1 MRYIEVSIQMP
12 KEDANGNMQFIPS
25 VASFKPDAVVS
36 YYKNE
41 EYTMVNIVGAIEPF
55 IVNMNYTKFK
65 ELLKG

>member
-12 KEDANGNMQFIPS
+12 REDANGQIQFIPS
-25 VASFKPDAVVS
+25 IASFKPDAVVS

-41 EYTMVNIVGAIEPF
+41 EYTMVNVVGAMEPF

>member
-12 KEDANGNMQFIPS
+12 REDVDGNMQFIPS

-41 EYTMVNIVGAIEPF
+41 EYTMVNIVGAMEPF

-65 ELLKG
+65 ELLRG